1 MKRGKKHLVPL
12 SELLKDECLGDIAA
26 YADCIYIDTAAI
38 ASLKNETDNHQNKK
52 QNGETN
58 PHHR

>member
-12 SELLKDECLGDIAA
+12 SELLKDECLGDVAA

-38 ASLKNETDNHQNKK
+38 ASLKNNTGGTEHKPK
-52 QNGETN
+52 
-58 PHHR
+58 HS